1 MIRINTVSDQLNT
14 WSEIHAGT
22 LDLSPAAAQGNL
34 NWPVAKHGCGAARFA
49 DRALQTL
56 RQAQLQMR
64 QGARSWAQTLSFHQS
79 QQRPS
84 RDGLCTQGALRRG
97 YSSLGALS
105 SDPGHSRRTVRD
117 QSRVIAPA
125 RGLLSRGGE
134 RGQHHACRPCAR
146 CRQFGDGQYGRC
158 LAPSSGRCRW
168 RRRAGDGG

>member
-1 MIRINTVSDQLNT
+1 MIRINPVSDQLNT
-14 WSEIHAGT
+14 WSEAHAGT
-22 LDLSPAAAQGNL
+22 LDLSPAAAQDNP
-34 NWPVAKHGCGAARFA
+34 NWPVAKHGYGAARFA

-84 RDGLCTQGALRRG
+84 RDGLCAQSASCRG
-97 YSSLGALS
+97 GRGLGKLS
-105 SDPGHSRRTVRD
+105 AHSRDSRRAMRH

-125 RGLLSRGGE
+125 RDLLSRDGE

-158 LAPSSGRCRW
+158 LAPNSCRCRW
-168 RRRAGDGG
+168 RQRAGDGG